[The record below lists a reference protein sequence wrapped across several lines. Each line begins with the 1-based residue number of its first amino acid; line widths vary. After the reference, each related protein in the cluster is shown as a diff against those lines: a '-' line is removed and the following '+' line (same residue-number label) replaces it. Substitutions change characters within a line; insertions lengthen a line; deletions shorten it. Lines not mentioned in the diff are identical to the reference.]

1 MKTEKMK
8 INEIIVVEGRDDVT
22 AVKRVADA
30 QIIQLNGF
38 SGLTVKSINKLKALS
53 ERNDLILLTDP
64 DYAGKKIRAV
74 IEKNIPNIK
83 HAFVSRKNAT
93 KKNNIGIENASD
105 DAIREALSHILVSEN
120 SKEVKNT
127 TFTMEDLIEN
137 GLCSGKDSKE
147 KRVMLGDILNIGYY
161 NSKQLL
167 NALNSFNI
175 TRNEFEESINDFKNH
190 LI

>member
-38 SGLTVKSINKLKALS
+38 SGLTVKSINKLKTLS
-53 ERNDLILLTDP
+53 KRNDLILLTDP

-93 KKNNIGIENASD
+93 KKDNIGIENASD

-137 GLCSGKDSKE
+137 GLCSGKGSKE

-175 TRNEFEESINDFKNH
+175 TRNEFEESIKK
-190 LI
+190 IET

>member
-1 MKTEKMK
+1 M
-8 INEIIVVEGRDDVT
+8 
-22 AVKRVADA
+22 
-30 QIIQLNGF
+30 
-38 SGLTVKSINKLKALS
+38 
-53 ERNDLILLTDP
+53 P
-64 DYAGKKIRAV
+64 
-74 IEKNIPNIK
+74 
-83 HAFVSRKNAT
+83 FVSRKNAT
-93 KKNNIGIENASD
+93 KKDNIGIENASD

-175 TRNEFEESINDFKNH
+175 TRNEFEESVKKIET
-190 LI
+190 